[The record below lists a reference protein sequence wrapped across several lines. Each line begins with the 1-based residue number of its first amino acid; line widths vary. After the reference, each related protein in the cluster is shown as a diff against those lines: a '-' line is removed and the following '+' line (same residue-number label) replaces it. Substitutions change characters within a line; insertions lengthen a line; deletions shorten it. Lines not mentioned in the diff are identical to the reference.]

1 MGFFPILS
9 HGLGA
14 AFAAVP
20 PHRGRRHPRWGAAA
34 ARPGDERR
42 RAEAVPWFFQKKVVW
57 SVHRADRKWQADGFN
72 GLTPL
77 EKDCFLAVS
86 FGFPVWGC
94 YCSFVVF
101 GFSVVC
107 GFFVFQKIWIRDA
120 TLNVQQVLYIQA
132 ITKQSKGKEMPT
144 TEHVSLFSYEG
155 RCCPFPPNVL
165 PPALT

>member
-1 MGFFPILS
+1 MKFIEIPYLKDNSIRKAGNHVFFK
-9 HGLGA
+9 
-14 AFAAVP
+14 
-20 PHRGRRHPRWGAAA
+20 
-34 ARPGDERR
+34 
-42 RAEAVPWFFQKKVVW
+42 KKVVW
-57 SVHRADRKWQADGFN
+57 SVHRADRKWLADGFN

-86 FGFPVWGC
+86 FGFPVWGWF
-94 YCSFVVF
+94 CSFVVF

-120 TLNVQQVLYIQA
+120 TFNVQQVLYIQA